1 MTATERFAER
11 DVVAR
16 QYSYADGDVMAFD
29 LGVGVTATADV
40 VDGTLVVVADDEQ
53 YDLDLPAE
61 ADAQATINNGVVT
74 VEMSGSDGT
83 EATGG
88 EEADGNTEAD
98 R

>member
-29 LGVGVTATADV
+29 LGVGVIATADV
-40 VDGTLVVVADDEQ
+40 VDGTLVVVVDDEQ
-53 YDLDLPAE
+53 YELDLPAG

-74 VEMSGSDGT
+74 VEMSGSAGT
-83 EATGG
+83 EMTGG
-88 EEADGNTEAD
+88 AETAEDTEAE